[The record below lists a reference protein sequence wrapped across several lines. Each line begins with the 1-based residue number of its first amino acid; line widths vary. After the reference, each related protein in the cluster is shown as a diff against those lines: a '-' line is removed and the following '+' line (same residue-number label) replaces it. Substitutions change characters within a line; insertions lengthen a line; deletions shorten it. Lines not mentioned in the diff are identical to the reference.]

1 MKQHTKKHY
10 SKFSAFLM
18 LVCMLTTT
26 TVSSV
31 FANTIEQVDYTP
43 IKLGENNTA
52 TVSFKTDELGVESN
66 IFAKATNPSDVLDGA
81 ENMEEKYFRF
91 YGIELNSKVG
101 KFGLVRINQDG
112 TYSPLVQEVIET
124 PKTEYEE
131 AVGLEILKEIIIGH
145 YRLS

>member
-43 IKLGENNTA
+43 IKLEQHICKGN
-52 TVSFKTDELGVESN
+52 
-66 IFAKATNPSDVLDGA
+66 
-81 ENMEEKYFRF
+81 
-91 YGIELNSKVG
+91 
-101 KFGLVRINQDG
+101 
-112 TYSPLVQEVIET
+112 
-124 PKTEYEE
+124 
-131 AVGLEILKEIIIGH
+131 
-145 YRLS
+145 